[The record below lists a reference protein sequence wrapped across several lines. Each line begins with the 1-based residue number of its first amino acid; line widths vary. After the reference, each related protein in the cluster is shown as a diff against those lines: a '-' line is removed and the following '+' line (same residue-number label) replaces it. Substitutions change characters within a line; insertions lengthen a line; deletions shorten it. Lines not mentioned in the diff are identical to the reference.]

1 MRARVLVVD
10 DDEGYLAG
18 IKELL
23 EGAGYEMLVANTFEE
38 GKRVL
43 QDNAPDLM
51 IVDVRLGAF
60 NGLQLI
66 STGQVRIPAVVVTGF
81 DDPVLRADAQTF
93 GASYLVKPVSPSF
106 QKCSRLLRPAFQTRR
121 PVAVWLLE
129 TIKPRQVELQPRV
142 EQQTGM

>member
-23 EGAGYEMLVANTFEE
+23 EEAGYEMLVANTFEQ

-43 QDNAPDLM
+43 QDSAPDLM

-93 GASYLVKPVSPSF
+93 GASYLVKPVSPSALLALIE
-106 QKCSRLLRPAFQTRR
+106 SRLGSVGATASGGQSDPHS
-121 PVAVWLLE
+121 LLP
-129 TIKPRQVELQPRV
+129 K
-142 EQQTGM
+142 M